1 MLKSWYILFFQCPMI
16 PEFYIRS
23 FDLGMFNAMF
33 SDLKEPVSDDIIEAY
48 KYTFRD
54 SGLIQ
59 VSG

>member
-1 MLKSWYILFFQCPMI
+1 MI
-16 PEFYIRS
+16 PEFCMRS
-23 FDLGMFNAMF
+23 FDLVMFNAMF